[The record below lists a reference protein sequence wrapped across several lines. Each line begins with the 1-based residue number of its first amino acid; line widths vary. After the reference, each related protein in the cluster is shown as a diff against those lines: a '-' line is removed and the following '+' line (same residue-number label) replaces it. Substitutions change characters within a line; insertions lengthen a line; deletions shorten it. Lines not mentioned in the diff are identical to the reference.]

1 MTTPQLTEEQER
13 ILYESAK
20 ELSFLL
26 WWERQD
32 DYFPQHYL
40 PSAVDLFVKAGFA
53 EEIKTDTL
61 VSSRYK
67 RMHSSQLLRDLTELV
82 MQVVALQ
89 TEEDDQPDPWS
100 VRNVKITF
108 DTDTSKLH
116 AD

>member
-1 MTTPQLTEEQER
+1 MTKLTEEQER
-13 ILYESAK
+13 FLYENAK
-20 ELSFLL
+20 ELNFLL

-40 PSAVDLFVKAGFA
+40 PSAVDLFVRLGFA
-53 EEIKTDTL
+53 EEIKTATL
-61 VSSRYK
+61 VSNRFK
-67 RMHSSQLLRDLTELV
+67 RMRASQLLRDLTELV
-82 MQVVALQ
+82 MQVVSLQ
-89 TEEDDQPDPWS
+89 TDEEDQPDPWS